1 MNRFFTLLFAASC
14 LTAVGQVPDYVPTNG
29 LVGWWPLDGN
39 AIDNGASSIDGII
52 YGATSGL
59 DRWGDPT
66 GAMRFQNVGD
76 RIELGEISSNIGSPN
91 SALTI
96 SCWFKGEAFP
106 SSGASSGQLVSA
118 YYGLG
123 QRQIRL
129 EVVHAISNGPG
140 DHLKYYWRCPEEN
153 DEPVSGDEFSTSNWN
168 HYVMI
173 VDPSTSEI
181 RIMLNGFVVEDLS
194 ATYSPENDYS
204 GMETRTWMFGSY
216 HPQINNLPH
225 QFFGEIDDIGIWNR
239 ALNDAELLAL
249 FTNEQ
254 PILGCA
260 NDEACNFNF
269 DAEID
274 DGSCLYLD
282 ACGECGG
289 DSTSGCTDSYAC
301 NFDAEAACD
310 DGSCDYSCCPGP
322 GCCTEGM
329 YWDWELSG
337 CYNINP
343 ADINLDGC
351 VQLNDLLGLLSA
363 YGDCGAEES
372 TWQCGDLLEYQGYDY
387 ETVQIGEQCWFAE
400 NLRNE
405 NYENGDAIPADLSDS
420 EWENTTSGA
429 VAVYGDGNSNC
440 YDFSPDGDACDET
453 WSLNEFGRL
462 YNWYAVDDARG
473 LCPSGWHVPTDGE
486 WTVMTDFLGGELVAG
501 GQMKTTFGW
510 NNGGNGSNTSGFRG
524 LPGGFKNWDGSSL
537 KAGEDGNW
545 WSSSGVEE
553 GAWHLF
559 IRDFTDEAFLSGT
572 IPAQGFS
579 VRCIK
584 DSE

>member
-1 MNRFFTLLFAASC
+1 MKRLIALTMCAVSLGAA
-14 LTAVGQVPDYVPTNG
+14 AQVPDYVPTDG

-39 AIDNGASSIDGII
+39 ALDNGSSSIDGII

-194 ATYSPENDYS
+194 ATYSPENDYR

-225 QFFGEIDDIGIWNR
+225 QFFGVIDDIGIWNR

-254 PILGCA
+254 PILGCT
-260 NDEACNFNF
+260 NDEACNFNV
-269 DAEID
+269 DAVID
-274 DGSCLYLD
+274 DGSCIP
-282 ACGECGG
+282 
-289 DSTSGCTDSYAC
+289 SGCTDSYAC
-301 NFDAEAACD
+301 NFNLEAACD

-322 GCCTEGM
+322 GCCDVGTEWSWG
-329 YWDWELSG
+329 SNT
-337 CYNINP
+337 CIVANP

-351 VQLNDLLGLLSA
+351 VQLNDLLDLLSA

-372 TWQCGDLLEYQGYDY
+372 AWQCGDPLEYQGYDY

-400 NLRNE
+400 NLRAE
-405 NYENGDAIPADLSDS
+405 NYSNGDSVLSSRTDS
-420 EWENTTSGA
+420 GWASTNEGA
-429 VAVYGDGNSNC
+429 AVVYGESETCENH
-440 YDFSPDGDACDET
+440 SPVIDACDPTE
-453 WSLNEFGRL
+453 SLVEYGRL
-462 YNWYAVDDARG
+462 YNGYAIIDSRG
-473 LCPSGWHVPTDGE
+473 LCPSEWGIPTDAQ
-486 WTVMTDFLGGELVAG
+486 WQSIISLVGGASVAG
-501 GQMKTTFGW
+501 GALKADFGW
-510 NNGGNGSNTSGFRG
+510 NSGGNGNDSFGFG
-524 LPGGFKNWDGSSL
+524 GEPGGDRNVNGECVEAGRDGDWWTSTLTGNTILAWEMYHNNSTINQL
-537 KAGEDGNW
+537 DGPLN
-545 WSSSGVEE
+545 S
-553 GAWHLF
+553 
-559 IRDFTDEAFLSGT
+559 
-572 IPAQGFS
+572 GFS

-584 DSE
+584 D